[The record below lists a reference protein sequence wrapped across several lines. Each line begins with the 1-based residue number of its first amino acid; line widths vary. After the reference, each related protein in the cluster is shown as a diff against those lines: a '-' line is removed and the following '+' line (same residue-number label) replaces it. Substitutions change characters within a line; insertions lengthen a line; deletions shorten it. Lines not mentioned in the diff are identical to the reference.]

1 MYMCVYFW
9 LPGGL
14 KMIEDT
20 KQRNYFMKYEP
31 STLKQSVS
39 ATIPIS
45 MRREGEEDIF
55 NPLFFGNNFSQAQ
68 LNFPLEI
75 EDPMDVFRHVKSQ
88 IDVIKVSPEPRVR
101 LALIH
106 CFTSCAA
113 PQSLLAAALMDQ
125 FGRVTATLSNV
136 IGPMQE
142 VGSDQDFMDTEAY
155 RDTRN

>member
-1 MYMCVYFW
+1 MCVYFW

-142 VGSDQDFMDTEAY
+142 VGSDQDFMDTDGAY